1 MNSDTIL
8 VSTTTGFTHIAK
20 EVISFLGSRF
30 ISLKLE
36 SDFLKSITSTAEL
49 ALTFVLMGLTGVQTA
64 RADVLKGNWNRLGNV
79 RAKQV
84 SSATAG
90 IIGYGRLGRIL
101 ASYLRPIVSKV
112 VIWDIDSRACS
123 QAQFDGFEISTN
135 LERLISVSDVV
146 SLHASVIPEQDP
158 IIHKRTL
165 IEAKPGLVLVNTSRG
180 SLVCEEDIVW
190 GVNCGVLQS
199 YWTDVLSCEE
209 SGENLTSS
217 KLWQESLVDDRI
229 CITPHIGGAS
239 KDAIEKCEMQL
250 ALRLKNAI

>member
-1 MNSDTIL
+1 VKRTKVAVIDNSVTSGAVREYLETHFEVIYVTRQIFLNDRAQILKCNRIIWIHVETLIYARDLESMNSDTIL

-123 QAQFDGFEISTN
+123 QAQIDGFEISTN
-135 LERLISVSDVV
+135 LERF
-146 SLHASVIPEQDP
+146 
-158 IIHKRTL
+158 
-165 IEAKPGLVLVNTSRG
+165 
-180 SLVCEEDIVW
+180 
-190 GVNCGVLQS
+190 
-199 YWTDVLSCEE
+199 
-209 SGENLTSS
+209 
-217 KLWQESLVDDRI
+217 
-229 CITPHIGGAS
+229 
-239 KDAIEKCEMQL
+239 
-250 ALRLKNAI
+250 